1 MSIAPGQLLPKLI
14 IRLNAKMEP
23 SAMKS
28 PMEEHAV
35 MTTAVVQNA
44 LKIIL
49 KCVLVLFVLLEEQT
63 IVVLLQSYVKNTEEY
78 DNVKGLVR
86 FNL

>member
-1 MSIAPGQLLPKLI
+1 
-14 IRLNAKMEP
+14 MEG
-23 SAMKS
+23 
-28 PMEEHAV
+28 HV
-35 MTTAVVQNA
+35 VITVVVVQNA

-86 FNL
+86 LNL

>member
-1 MSIAPGQLLPKLI
+1 
-14 IRLNAKMEP
+14 
-23 SAMKS
+23 
-28 PMEEHAV
+28 MEEHAV

-63 IVVLLQSYVKNTEEY
+63 TVVLLQSCVKNTEEY
-78 DNVKGLVR
+78 DNVKDLVR
-86 FNL
+86 LNL

>member
-1 MSIAPGQLLPKLI
+1 
-14 IRLNAKMEP
+14 MEV
-23 SAMKS
+23 
-28 PMEEHAV
+28 H
-35 MTTAVVQNA
+35 VVITVVVVRNA

-49 KCVLVLFVLLEEQT
+49 KCVLGLFVLLEEQT

>member
-1 MSIAPGQLLPKLI
+1 
-14 IRLNAKMEP
+14 ME
-23 SAMKS
+23 A
-28 PMEEHAV
+28 H
-35 MTTAVVQNA
+35 VVITVVVVRNA

-78 DNVKGLVR
+78 ENVKRLVR
-86 FNL
+86 LDYKYLVLNIQLFLCNVR

>member
-1 MSIAPGQLLPKLI
+1 
-14 IRLNAKMEP
+14 
-23 SAMKS
+23 
-28 PMEEHAV
+28 MEEHAV

-63 IVVLLQSYVKNTEEY
+63 IVVLLQSCVKNTEEY
-78 DNVKGLVR
+78 DNVKDLVR
-86 FNL
+86 LNL

>member
-1 MSIAPGQLLPKLI
+1 
-14 IRLNAKMEP
+14 
-23 SAMKS
+23 
-28 PMEEHAV
+28 MEEHAV

-63 IVVLLQSYVKNTEEY
+63 IVVLLQSYVKNTEEL
-78 DNVKGLVR
+78 DNVIGLVR
-86 FNL
+86 LNLLIFSFEYSSFFDVIFTKHD

>member
-1 MSIAPGQLLPKLI
+1 
-14 IRLNAKMEP
+14 MEG
-23 SAMKS
+23 
-28 PMEEHAV
+28 HV
-35 MTTAVVQNA
+35 VITVVVVQNA

>member
-1 MSIAPGQLLPKLI
+1 
-14 IRLNAKMEP
+14 
-23 SAMKS
+23 
-28 PMEEHAV
+28 MEEHAV

-63 IVVLLQSYVKNTEEY
+63 IVVLLQSYVKNTEEL
-78 DNVKGLVR
+78 DNVIGLVR
-86 FNL
+86 LNL

>member
-1 MSIAPGQLLPKLI
+1 
-14 IRLNAKMEP
+14 MEV
-23 SAMKS
+23 
-28 PMEEHAV
+28 HV
-35 MTTAVVQNA
+35 VTTVVVVQNA

-86 FNL
+86 LNL